1 LAYNPARW
9 EARGIP
15 LLFQLDSSNN
25 ALFRHR
31 TTDPSKPDAPRDLD
45 LIPVRPIS
53 LAPMRAARVGLVDCG
68 LPLVATAWEKMSTAW
83 VVSNQRSLMRRYAPN
98 KPTPKGWDTVARAP
112 TNLLDRYPVDII
124 ISTRSKPSG
133 TRSTEPSGTRSTEPS
148 GTRSTEPSGTRS
160 TEPSGTRSKEPD
172 WFRLIK
178 QTTSKNLPRVV
189 REPCSSAALAMH
201 HGDKGLRIWMLAIGY
216 CQRCV
221 LVSNTDEGGA
231 VSSDRLVTLYT
242 LIRSL
247 PTSDPE
253 DYDPLTEALTLGVT
267 GLRAMPNLRRPCNV
281 PRMAMVGNKSIG
293 TRQRTRTHATVTGC
307 SDPNSTGC
315 PMTPT
320 RQSY

>member
-1 LAYNPARW
+1 
-9 EARGIP
+9 
-15 LLFQLDSSNN
+15 
-25 ALFRHR
+25 
-31 TTDPSKPDAPRDLD
+31 
-45 LIPVRPIS
+45 
-53 LAPMRAARVGLVDCG
+53 
-68 LPLVATAWEKMSTAW
+68 MSTAW

-98 KPTPKGWDTVARAP
+98 KPTPKGWDNVVQPSP
-112 TNLLDRYPVDII
+112 TGSDC
-124 ISTRSKPSG
+124 SSK
-133 TRSTEPSGTRSTEPS
+133 R
-148 GTRSTEPSGTRS
+148 
-160 TEPSGTRSKEPD
+160 
-172 WFRLIK
+172 RLRI
-178 QTTSKNLPRVV
+178 PRVV
-189 REPCSSAALAMH
+189 LDPCSSAVLVH
-201 HGDKGLRIWMLAIGY
+201 HGDKGLRKWMLAIGY
-216 CQRCV
+216 CQRCA